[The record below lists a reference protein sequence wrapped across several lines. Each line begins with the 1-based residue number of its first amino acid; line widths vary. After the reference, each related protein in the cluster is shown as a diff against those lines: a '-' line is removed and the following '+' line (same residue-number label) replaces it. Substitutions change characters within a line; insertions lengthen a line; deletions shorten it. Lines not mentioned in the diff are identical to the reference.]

1 MRGIGGQGGQP
12 DAELQSG
19 TGPLIRPTRDV
30 ARDKAAVGRS
40 AIMSTLRLLCLDAG
54 ASGTK
59 RTKSAYLLR
68 FVELV
73 RIHPGPSGPPVGEFG
88 NSDQII

>member
-19 TGPLIRPTRDV
+19 NRPLIRPTRDV

-40 AIMSTLRLLCLDAG
+40 AIMSRLRLLCLDAG

-73 RIHPGPSGPPVGEFG
+73 RIHPGPSGPPAGEFG